1 MKPEKFYKAQI
12 IEHVLNK
19 GVLGSGDVLINELTV
34 DGMRNRTD
42 LVLVNGSM
50 HAIEIKT
57 NSDSLNRLGEQ
68 IIAFKR
74 HFDKL
79 TVACGQRHLE
89 KLQFDLPEDIGLWLV
104 DEKSKKVKII
114 RRGRKNE
121 VRDPLDFWSFIP
133 VRDIACFL
141 RDCSIKLHGYLG
153 RKALCDIA
161 RKHVPLRKMR
171 QFALQ
176 FAKKR
181 YGVKWQK
188 FLEQYE
194 RNGVV
199 HPDYI
204 DVFQWERPEPAS
216 PQIPYGDFG
225 AYFPSYATMKR
236 QRPIPVMRKKTK

>member
-1 MKPEKFYKAQI
+1 MKPERFYKAQI

-19 GVLGSGDVLINELTV
+19 GVLGPGDVLINELTV

-68 IIAFKR
+68 IVAFKK

-79 TVACGQRHLE
+79 TVACGHRHLE
-89 KLQFDLPEDIGLWLV
+89 KLKYDLPEDIGLWLV
-104 DEKSKKVKII
+104 DEKSRKVKVI

-121 VRDPLDFWSFIP
+121 VRDPLDLWSFIP
-133 VRDIACFL
+133 VREIAGFL
-141 RDCSIKLHGYLG
+141 RGCSIRLHGYLG
-153 RKALCDIA
+153 RRALCDIA
-161 RKHVPLRKMR
+161 RKHVPLSKTR

-181 YGVKWQK
+181 YGEKWRK
-188 FLEQYE
+188 FIQQYE
-194 RNGVV
+194 ENGVV

-204 DVFQWERPEPAS
+204 EVLQWERPEPAK
-216 PQIPYGDFG
+216 PQIPYGDWDAFS
-225 AYFPSYATMKR
+225 ASCRNLKR
-236 QRPIPVMRKKTK
+236 QRPVPVMRKKTI